1 MHSLLQR
8 PFEGANDLGLD
19 RGSLHNEYGKKD
31 TKMVDKELQITQ
43 EFFDR
48 LYGSIDGMPYG
59 ARWIF
64 KQLGCLIQV
73 SLSAI
78 FDLQKC

>member
-1 MHSLLQR
+1 MHALLQR
-8 PFEGANDLGLD
+8 PFEGANNLGPD
-19 RGSLHNEYGKKD
+19 RVSFYEEHDKKD
-31 TKMVDKELQITQ
+31 AKLVEKELQITQ

-64 KQLGCLIQV
+64 KQLRCLVQV
-73 SLSAI
+73 SL
-78 FDLQKC
+78 